1 MMNCSF
7 SKTSYMNYP
16 GQTNFAKNSVGHSDI
31 SRGNSING
39 KSQNGSVQRSIT
51 SAYIKD
57 DNQRSLVR
65 QLKSNS
71 KESSGF
77 RKQDNSILSGIQK
90 YSESLRTQR
99 QNAKNTSDRL
109 KTLKYQYKDISSKL
123 VRAKTSSSA
132 RQVVSQAKREVMRLK
147 RQRQVEGIDKEELE
161 AAITHAKAMERVA
174 KKKVKHLEEEEMLK
188 AAGGS
193 LVEFEEE
200 DSQGENED
208 SEVSEMNNSDD
219 EYYESDPSEI
229 EDSPFEDYEMEA
241 YEMSEDEL
249 MSEFS
254 QETMSNLSEELMSE
268 FSEEMKSLLEDMG
281 LDELTDSMTMSKDN
295 LDANDLKMIKIKHR
309 NKEAKDMVK
318 ADADYLKV
326 IFDHLQK
333 MKSASTSTI
342 SSGALANSG
351 GTHSFGFD
359 QGSVVTGINMSSEIN
374 LSI

>member
-193 LVEFEEE
+193 LIEFEEE
-200 DSQGENED
+200 DSQSENED
-208 SEVSEMNNSDD
+208 SEVSEMNNPDD

-254 QETMSNLSEELMSE
+254 QETMSNLSEELMAE

>member
-31 SRGNSING
+31 SRGNSNNG

-200 DSQGENED
+200 NSQSENED

-229 EDSPFEDYEMEA
+229 EDSQFEDYEMEA

-254 QETMSNLSEELMSE
+254 QETMSNLSEELMAE

-333 MKSASTSTI
+333 MKSASSSTI